1 MISKNVKIALV
12 FTVIII
18 SVYCFLIKLPFP
30 LRKMDTQL
38 HAIFYFSAAAFLNI
52 LFYVKKLN
60 THFLIFGMLFLF
72 SALIEF
78 AQEFSNTMVKKR
90 IHGNFDPVDL
100 KYNLV
105 GLTLFSIV
113 WFIYFLKSTPIN
125 NVRTNE

>member
-12 FTVIII
+12 FTAIII
-18 SVYCFLIKLPFP
+18 SFYCFLIKLPLP
-30 LRKMDTQL
+30 LRKMDTEL
-38 HAIFYFSAAAFLNI
+38 HALFYFSAAAFLNI
-52 LFYVKKLN
+52 LFCVKKLN

-78 AQEFSNTMVKKR
+78 AQEFFNTLVKKR

-105 GLTLFSIV
+105 GLILFSLV
-113 WFIYFLKSTPIN
+113 WFIYFLTSIPIN
-125 NVRTNE
+125 NIRTNE